1 MKVKTLALS
10 AIICGASMLGL
21 NFSTAYAAINL
32 QNEKIEQNIE
42 IEQLSQKVRD
52 RNEAIG
58 AVLGIAAIAAI
69 ANHNDKHS
77 DDYRHH
83 NYRRHENYHH
93 HGRHHM
99 PPPPRHHHHYR

>member
-32 QNEKIEQNIE
+32 QNANLEQNIE

-69 ANHNDKHS
+69 ANHNDKHR
-77 DDYRHH
+77 DYH
-83 NYRRHENYHH
+83 RHENYHH

-99 PPPPRHHHHYR
+99 PPPPPRHHHHYR

>member
-52 RNEAIG
+52 RNETIG

-69 ANHNDKHS
+69 ANHNDKHR

-83 NYRRHENYHH
+83 NDYYRNNH

-99 PPPPRHHHHYR
+99 PPPSRHHHGHYR